1 MGDRYYQNKN
11 KIINDPVYGFINIPD
26 ELIFDLME
34 HPYFQRL
41 RAIKQL
47 GLTHYVYPA
56 AMHTRFQH
64 ALGSVYL
71 MNMAL
76 DVIHQKGYDLDPED
90 RLGAMVAILLH
101 DIGHG
106 PFSHALENV
115 FVNEIGHEKLSLMF
129 MEELNRQFGGRLE
142 NAIQIFTGNHP
153 KPFLHQ
159 LVSSQVDM
167 DRLDYLRRDTFFTGV
182 SEGVVGSERIIKM
195 LRVSDDQLVVDI
207 KGIYSIEKFLIARR
221 LMYWQVYMHKT
232 VTVAEQM
239 LIKALERARELT
251 LSGEKL
257 EVSPVLGKLLSM
269 EKPNASVLENPKEF
283 LNLFAKLDDSDVF
296 SALKSWAES
305 SDTILSKLSS
315 GILNRRLLG
324 IRIQDKPYEDEI
336 VEQMREMVMDRE
348 GLSYNESKCFVFT
361 DSLSNSTYDDVT
373 DQVMLRENSGSLVE
387 LSKVSDIINYSM
399 ISHVKSKYYLCH
411 PKWVWAEFGQ

>member
-1 MGDRYYQNKN
+1 MGDRYYQNKK

-47 GLTHYVYPA
+47 GLTYYVYPA

-76 DVIHQKGYDLDPED
+76 DVIQQKGYDLNPVD
-90 RLGAMVAILLH
+90 RLGALVAILLH

-115 FVNEIGHEKLSLMF
+115 FVNEISHERLSLMF
-129 MEELNRQFGGRLE
+129 MQELNNQFEGRLE
-142 NAIQIFTGNHP
+142 NAIQIFTGKHP
-153 KPFLHQ
+153 QAFLHQ

-195 LRVSDDQLVVDI
+195 LRVCDDQLVVDI

-239 LIKALERARELT
+239 LIKTLERARELI

-257 EVSPVLGKLLSM
+257 SVSPFLGRFLSM
-269 EKPNASVLENPKEF
+269 ERPNAVALENPKEF
-283 LNLFAKLDDSDVF
+283 LSLFAKLDDSDVF

-305 SDTILSKLSS
+305 SDKILSRLSS
-315 GILNRRLLG
+315 GILNRKLLG
-324 IRIQDKPYEDEI
+324 IRIQDKPFDEEV
-336 VEQMREMVMDRE
+336 VEHMRKMVMDRE
-348 GLSYNESKCFVFT
+348 ELSYNESMCFVFT
-361 DSLSNSTYDDVT
+361 DSLSNSTYNDVT
-373 DQVMLRENSGSLVE
+373 DQVMLWENPGNLVE
-387 LSKVSDIINYSM
+387 LSKASDIINYSM

-411 PKWVWAEFGQ
+411 PKWIWAEVGQ

>member
-1 MGDRYYQNKN
+1 MGDRYYQNKK

-26 ELIFDLME
+26 ELIFDLIE

-47 GLTHYVYPA
+47 GMTHYVYPA

-64 ALGSVYL
+64 ALGCVYL

-76 DVIHQKGYDLDPED
+76 DVIQQKGYSIDPAD

-115 FVNEIGHEKLSLMF
+115 FVNEISHEKLSLLF
-129 MEELNRQFGGRLE
+129 MQELNSQFGGKLD
-142 NAIQIFTGNHP
+142 NAIRIFTGKHP
-153 KPFLHQ
+153 KSFLHQ

-195 LRVSDDQLVVDI
+195 LRVCDDQLVVDI

-239 LIKALERARELT
+239 LIKTLERARKVT
-251 LSGEKL
+251 LSGENLK
-257 EVSPVLGKLLSM
+257 VSPVLGQFLSM
-269 EKPNASVLENPKEF
+269 KNPNVMALENPKEF
-283 LNLFAKLDDSDVF
+283 LNSFAKLDDSDVF
-296 SALKSWAES
+296 SALKIWAES
-305 SDTILSKLSS
+305 SDRMLSRLSS
-315 GILNRRLLG
+315 GLLMRKLLG
-324 IRIQDKPYEDEI
+324 IKIQDKPFDENVVEEIRRKVMKKEDI
-336 VEQMREMVMDRE
+336 
-348 GLSYNESKCFVFT
+348 SYDESKCLVFT
-361 DSLSNSTYDDVT
+361 DSLTNSTYDDVT
-373 DQVMLRENSGSLVE
+373 DQVMLWENQGSLVE
-387 LSKVSDIINYSM
+387 LSKASDIINYSM

-411 PKWVWAEFGQ
+411 PKWIWAEFGQ